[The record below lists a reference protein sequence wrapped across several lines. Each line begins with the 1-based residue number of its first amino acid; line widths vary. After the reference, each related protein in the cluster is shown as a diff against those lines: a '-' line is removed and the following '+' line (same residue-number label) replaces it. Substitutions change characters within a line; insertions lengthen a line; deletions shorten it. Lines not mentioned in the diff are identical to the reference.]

1 MTPEDVHFGRVPRII
16 EARQEVLLTG
26 YERHPERF
34 KGRIPRPMEVPAE
47 VWINK
52 PSPVSDGV
60 IH

>member
-1 MTPEDVHFGRVPRII
+1 MVDKHTVMVHPT
-16 EARQEVLLTG
+16 A

-52 PSPVSDGV
+52 PSPVSYGG